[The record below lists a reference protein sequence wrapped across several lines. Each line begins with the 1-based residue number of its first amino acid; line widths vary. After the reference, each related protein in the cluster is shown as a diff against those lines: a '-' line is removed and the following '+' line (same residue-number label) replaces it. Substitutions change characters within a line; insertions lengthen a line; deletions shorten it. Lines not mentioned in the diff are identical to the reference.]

1 MKKSVSKEKAI
12 EFLQDNII
20 KKSDEKAC
28 NSNQGSTNN
37 PALMNDSDSDKD
49 GRSSLSS
56 RRSIRMTSDTV
67 ANVNNK
73 TDEYIINEM
82 KIKTPTVKLS
92 QMTNSI
98 FTNGYNQV
106 LYSASKFNKV
116 KQKQLI
122 GALNFLSLNI

>member
-1 MKKSVSKEKAI
+1 VKKSLTKEKAMA
-12 EFLQDNII
+12 FLQVNIV
-20 KKSDEKAC
+20 KKSDEKAS

-37 PALMNDSDSDKD
+37 PILMSDSDSDKD
-49 GRSSLSS
+49 GRSSVSS

-67 ANVNNK
+67 ANVNNN
-73 TDEYIINEM
+73 TDEFIINEM

-92 QMTNSI
+92 KMSNSI

-116 KQKQLI
+116 KSK
-122 GALNFLSLNI
+122 ND